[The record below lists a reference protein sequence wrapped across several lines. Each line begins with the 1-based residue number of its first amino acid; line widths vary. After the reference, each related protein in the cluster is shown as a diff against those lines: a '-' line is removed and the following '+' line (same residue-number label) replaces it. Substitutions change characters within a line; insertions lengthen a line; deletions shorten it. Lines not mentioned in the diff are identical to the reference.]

1 MTNLEQVL
9 VIVEKEIKSKKMLME
24 HDGND
29 KASRNYWQGGMNALI
44 YIRHVIQLLI
54 KESNEPD
61 TD

>member
-9 VIVEKEIKSKKMLME
+9 IIVEKEIRSKQMLME

-44 YIRHVIQLLI
+44 YIRHVIERLI
-54 KESNEPD
+54 EETNEPD

>member
-1 MTNLEQVL
+1 MNSLEQL
-9 VIVEKEIKSKKMLME
+9 LIIVEREIRSKQMLME

-44 YIRHVIQLLI
+44 YIRHVIERLI
-54 KESNEPD
+54 EETNEPD

>member
-9 VIVEKEIKSKKMLME
+9 IIIEKEIKSKKMLME

-44 YIRHVIQLLI
+44 YIRHVIERLI
-54 KESNEPD
+54 EETNELD

>member
-9 VIVEKEIKSKKMLME
+9 IIVEKEIKSKQMLME

-29 KASRNYWQGGMNALI
+29 KASRRYWQGGMNALI

-54 KESNEPD
+54 KESNEPA